1 MPINIKLNQNEAMS
15 SSYGRYYLEAATS
28 EVLSTEG
35 LVNHITHHNC
45 AVGTEAIAAVIRK
58 LGECIPE
65 LVAQGQPVK
74 IDGLGIFYPTAEN
87 KKNGLL
93 KSQLLDSKV
102 NPLDALEGIH
112 LRFRPQSDDLNDL
125 TSKSFLKLQVQ
136 PVINLVCRAKAVDL
150 TPEVTD
156 KSKKKW
162 ASQKCTLAE
171 YRNAGGFPS
180 MGSLTPDPSP
190 TGEGSQS
197 GSGSSNTNGSNGTN
211 SGSENSGSQS
221 QQNSVA
227 APTISGVN
235 PFEETTQ
242 VSISGPDGATIY
254 YSENGDDPDSNDTL
268 YTQPFTIDETT
279 TIKAIAIK
287 DGVSSQV
294 TTKVFT
300 KGTGGSGGFETGA

>member
-1 MPINIKLNQNEAMS
+1 MAVNSIQMPINIKLNQNEAMS

-28 EVLSTEG
+28 EVLSTDG

-45 AVGTEAIAAVIRK
+45 AVGTEAIAAVIKK

-125 TSKSFLKLQVQ
+125 TSKSFLKMQVQ

-150 TPEVTD
+150 TPDVTD

-171 YRNAGGFPS
+171 FRNAGGWPS
-180 MGSLTPDPSP
+180 LNGGLTPSPSP
-190 TGEGSQS
+190 TGEGSENQNQG
-197 GSGSSNTNGSNGTN
+197 GSTNTGGGN
-211 SGSENSGSQS
+211 SGGS
-221 QQNSVA
+221 A
-227 APTISGVN
+227 
-235 PFEETTQ
+235 
-242 VSISGPDGATIY
+242 
-254 YSENGDDPDSNDTL
+254 
-268 YTQPFTIDETT
+268 
-279 TIKAIAIK
+279 
-287 DGVSSQV
+287 
-294 TTKVFT
+294 
-300 KGTGGSGGFETGA
+300 GFETGGE

>member
-1 MPINIKLNQNEAMS
+1 MAVNSIQMPINIKLNQNEAMS
-15 SSYGRYYLEAATS
+15 SSFGRYYLEAATS

-35 LVNHITHHNC
+35 LVNHITHRNC
-45 AVGTEAIAAVIRK
+45 AVGTEAIAAVIKK

-180 MGSLTPDPSP
+180 MVG
-190 TGEGSQS
+190 
-197 GSGSSNTNGSNGTN
+197 GSSPAESAG
-211 SGSENSGSQS
+211 GSEMAKTPKIR
-221 QQNSVA
+221 VA
-227 APTISGVN
+227 AAAASKLALNILRNLG
-235 PFEETTQ
+235 
-242 VSISGPDGATIY
+242 I
-254 YSENGDDPDSNDTL
+254 
-268 YTQPFTIDETT
+268 
-279 TIKAIAIK
+279 
-287 DGVSSQV
+287 
-294 TTKVFT
+294 
-300 KGTGGSGGFETGA
+300 

>member
-1 MPINIKLNQNEAMS
+1 MPINIKLNQNENMA
-15 SSYGRYYLEAATS
+15 SSYGRYYLEPATA

-45 AVGTEAIAAVIRK
+45 AVGTEAIAAVIKK

-180 MGSLTPDPSP
+180 IVGGSSP
-190 TGEGSQS
+190 AESAG
-197 GSGSSNTNGSNGTN
+197 GSGN
-211 SGSENSGSQS
+211 SENSGNGENTE
-221 QQNSVA
+221 NSG
-227 APTISGVN
+227 S
-235 PFEETTQ
+235 
-242 VSISGPDGATIY
+242 
-254 YSENGDDPDSNDTL
+254 
-268 YTQPFTIDETT
+268 
-279 TIKAIAIK
+279 
-287 DGVSSQV
+287 
-294 TTKVFT
+294 
-300 KGTGGSGGFETGA
+300 GSGGFETGS

>member
-15 SSYGRYYLEAATS
+15 SSYGRYYLEAATA
-28 EVLSTEG
+28 EVLSTDG

-125 TSKSFLKLQVQ
+125 TSKSFLKSQVQ
-136 PVINLVCRAKAVDL
+136 PVVNLICRAKAVDL
-150 TPEVTD
+150 TPEITEVT
-156 KSKKKW
+156 KKKW

-171 YRNAGGFPS
+171 YRQAGGWPNIS
-180 MGSLTPDPSP
+180 NSTAGGGSSDSP
-190 TGEGSQS
+190 TNDSPTNDGEG
-197 GSGSSNTNGSNGTN
+197 
-211 SGSENSGSQS
+211 
-221 QQNSVA
+221 
-227 APTISGVN
+227 
-235 PFEETTQ
+235 
-242 VSISGPDGATIY
+242 D
-254 YSENGDDPDSNDTL
+254 
-268 YTQPFTIDETT
+268 
-279 TIKAIAIK
+279 
-287 DGVSSQV
+287 
-294 TTKVFT
+294 
-300 KGTGGSGGFETGA
+300 